1 MSRFTMKSAVP
12 IRQIVVGLVSVTLLL
27 TALISCGFMLPQ
39 KSSTTTKGATLL
51 LSIAGNTSKTLLP
64 AIDMNIAS
72 YDVSGTGPSGQT
84 FSQSTTQTSDEI
96 TGLVAGVWNV
106 TVAALNASGQNIG
119 MGSSSVTLSST
130 DPVSLAITVTPIQG
144 NGTVSLTTTW
154 PASEVQVP
162 SLSASLL
169 PAAGTAIPVS
179 YTMSSGTATAT
190 NSTVPSGYYT
200 LSQTLLDNGVLVAGA
215 VEVVR
220 VVAGQT
226 TSGTFDFSNLNMV
239 DPTIGVDITPAMNDP
254 LTVTISGA
262 SASLTVG
269 GTMTVS
275 AGVTGYTGNVTYV
288 FYLNGQAK
296 ANGTTASPS
305 WTFGSDLAA
314 GNYRLDVTAFS
325 ADGLR
330 AGSATSTFTV
340 VSPVPL
346 SASGSAQYPIGVWM
360 QDPLRTRNGQINAV
374 NYKNIGINTFFGLWQ
389 WPDES
394 SKYPGYDLPA
404 AQALQANGMKV
415 YAGDNQAAVDWNN
428 ANPQFASTFIGY
440 LLGDEPD
447 MNKVS
452 GDATLAA
459 ASMPDAWQAAGDALR
474 AADPT
479 RAIYANFGK
488 GFALDP
494 WGGYHVNPGP
504 TEADDFAKYVEP
516 TSVIS
521 SDYYAV
527 TDPYEALNQHGIWG
541 YGRAVTNTLK
551 YAGTR
556 PVYGFVEASAPFTQ
570 GQVANNLAGTMPPSM
585 IMPAVWEMV
594 VHGASGIIYFCHDFS
609 NGGQVED
616 GCLADAGMPDA
627 MSAADASVQA
637 YADVL
642 MSASIAGT
650 TATSDGSVPVVTLT
664 KQWGGATYVFAM
676 ADGNSS
682 YPSGQAV
689 NSTITV
695 AGAGSGTVTVLTDGR
710 TLTMT
715 NGQFTDH
722 FNAYELHIYR
732 F

>member
-1 MSRFTMKSAVP
+1 MISVNHTARSF
-12 IRQIVVGLVSVTLLL
+12 RGQLVGVMTVALLL
-27 TALISCGFMLPQ
+27 TTLLSCSFLAPQ
-39 KSSTTTKGATLL
+39 LSPPTSKNATLV
-51 LSIAGNTSKTLLP
+51 LSIGGNTARTLLP
-64 AIDMNIAS
+64 AIDMTIAS
-72 YDVSGTGPSGQT
+72 YQINGTGPNGQT
-84 FSQSTTQTSDEI
+84 FSQSTTQASYEVS
-96 TGLVAGVWNV
+96 GLVAGVWNV

-119 MGSSSVTLSST
+119 IGSGSATLSVGT
-130 DPVSLAITVTPIQG
+130 PTSLAITVTPIQG

-154 PASEVQVP
+154 PATEVALP
-162 SLSASLL
+162 SLVASLL
-169 PAAGTAIPVS
+169 PPAGTAIPVN
-179 YTMSSGTATAT
+179 YTISSGSATAT
-190 NSTVPSGYYT
+190 NSAVPSGYYT
-200 LSQTLLDNGVLVAGA
+200 LSQTLLDNGVLVMGA

-226 TSGTFDFSNLNMV
+226 TSGTFDFSNLNMA
-239 DPTIGVDITPAMNDP
+239 DPTLGIDITPAMNDP
-254 LTVTISGA
+254 LSVTISGA
-262 SASLTVG
+262 TSTLTVG
-269 GTMTVS
+269 GTMTITTGVS
-275 AGVTGYTGNVTYV
+275 GYTGNVTYV
-288 FYLNGQAK
+288 YYLNGTAK
-296 ANGTTASPS
+296 AEGTSASPTWS
-305 WTFGSDLAA
+305 FGSDLAA

-330 AGSATSTFTV
+330 AGSATASFTV
-340 VSPVPL
+340 VSPIAVT
-346 SASGSAQYPIGVWM
+346 SSGAVQYPIGVWM
-360 QDPLRTRNGQINAV
+360 QDPLRVRNNQINAV
-374 NYKNIGINTFFGLWQ
+374 NYKNIGINTFFGLWG
-389 WPDES
+389 WPSEAA
-394 SKYPGYDLPA
+394 KYPGYDLPA

-415 YAGDNQAAVDWNN
+415 YAGSDQTAVDWNN
-428 ANPQFASTFIGY
+428 ANPQFASTFVGY

-459 ASMPDAWQAAGDALR
+459 ASMPDAWKAAGDALH
-474 AADPT
+474 AADPS
-479 RAIYANFGK
+479 RLIYANFGK

-516 TSVIS
+516 ISVMS

-527 TDPYEALNQHGIWG
+527 TDPYEALSDHGIWG
-541 YGRAVTNTLK
+541 YGRAVTNTIRN
-551 YAGTR
+551 AGSR

-570 GQVANNLAGTMPPSM
+570 GQVANNLAGTMPPAM

-594 VHGASGIIYFCHDFS
+594 VHGAQGIIYFCHDFS
-609 NGGQVED
+609 NGGAVED
-616 GCLADAGMPDA
+616 GCLADPGMPAA
-627 MSAADASVQA
+627 MSAANAAVQA

-642 MSASIAGT
+642 ASPTVAGT

-676 ADGNSS
+676 SDGNSS

-695 AGAGSGTVTVLTDGR
+695 PGAPSGTVQVLTDGR

-732 F
+732 Y